1 MLSAQLKLLLQ
12 LQKLSKAIGLRSLSG
27 FSVLIKKA
35 PLAGAFFVSAIWLA
49 PAQAE
54 VFCPAPS
61 SVATFD
67 VQRVVDGDTVR
78 LKDGR
83 SVRMIGINAPETG
96 KKGRSDEPFSV
107 AARERLQRM
116 VDASGGRVGVV
127 PGREGTDR
135 YGRTLA
141 HLYGTN
147 GANLEAQ
154 LLAEGLGFQVAV
166 APNVALVACQQAAE
180 RSARQAGL
188 GVWRQSPVVEAAK
201 IRRSGFAVVSGQ
213 VSKIERNRGGVW
225 IELQDSLL
233 LRIAPN
239 RVATFDSA
247 LLKGL
252 QGQFIE
258 VRGWVLDRSRRGGL
272 KNGQAR
278 WLLPLT
284 DSGMLQRAP

>member
-1 MLSAQLKLLLQ
+1 MK
-12 LQKLSKAIGLRSLSG
+12 SLFG
-27 FSVLIKKA
+27 FSLLIKKA
-35 PLAGAFFVSAIWLA
+35 PLVGAFFVSAIWLA

-54 VFCPAPS
+54 VFCPAPGN
-61 SVATFD
+61 VATFD

-83 SVRMIGINAPETG
+83 SVRMIGVNAPETG
-96 KKGRSDEPFSV
+96 KKGRTDEPFAV
-107 AARERLQRM
+107 AARERLQSL
-116 VDASGGRVGVV
+116 VDANGGRVGVV
-127 PGREGTDR
+127 PGQESKDR

-141 HLYGTN
+141 HLYGAN

-166 APNVALVACQQAAE
+166 APNVELVACQQAAE
-180 RSARQAGL
+180 RSARQARL
-188 GVWRQSPVVEAAK
+188 GVWRQSSVVDAAK

-213 VSKIERNRGGVW
+213 VSKIERNRGGLW
-225 IELQDSLL
+225 IELRGSLV

-239 RVATFDSA
+239 LMATFDST

-252 QGQFIE
+252 QGQSIE
-258 VRGWVLDRSRRGGL
+258 ARGWVQGRSRRGAL
-272 KNGQAR
+272 KNDQAR

-284 DSGMLQRAP
+284 DPSMLQRVP

>member
-1 MLSAQLKLLLQ
+1 MDGLYGLS
-12 LQKLSKAIGLRSLSG
+12 SLMKMASL
-27 FSVLIKKA
+27 V
-35 PLAGAFFVSAIWLA
+35 GAFFVSAIWLA

-54 VFCPAPS
+54 VFCPAPGD
-61 SVATFD
+61 VATFD

-83 SVRMIGINAPETG
+83 SIRMIGVNAPETG
-96 KKGRSDEPFSV
+96 KQGRTDEPFAV
-107 AARERLQRM
+107 AARERLQSL

-127 PGREGTDR
+127 PGRESKDR

-141 HLYGTN
+141 HLYGAN

-166 APNVALVACQQAAE
+166 APNVELVACQQAAE
-180 RSARQAGL
+180 RSARQARL
-188 GVWRQSPVVEAAK
+188 GVWRRSPVVDAAK

-213 VSKIERNRGGVW
+213 VNKIERNRGGVW
-225 IELQDSLL
+225 IELQGSLV

-239 RVATFDSA
+239 LVGRFDSA

-252 QGQFIE
+252 QGQSIE
-258 VRGWVLDRSRRGGL
+258 ARGWVLDRYRRGGL
-272 KNGQAR
+272 EKGQAR

-284 DSGMLQRAP
+284 DPGMLEQAP